1 MNLQQK
7 LIFDLL
13 SEKEGYKV
21 YYTIPKHKLDIGINK
36 TIMFVIKDDEI
47 VYLPTNKRSQ
57 FHMKRA
63 CDEFIENQIMKEYE
77 NDKNFMVDD

>member
-1 MNLQQK
+1 MNNQQK
-7 LIFDLL
+7 IIFELL
-13 SEKEGYKV
+13 SEKKGYCV

-36 TIMFVIKDDEI
+36 TIMFVMKDDEI

>member
-1 MNLQQK
+1 MNNQQQ
-7 LIFDLL
+7 LIFDLI

-36 TIMFVIKDDEI
+36 MIMFVIKDDEI

-57 FHMKRA
+57 FHMKRS
-63 CDEFIENQIMKEYE
+63 CDEWIEEQIMKG
-77 NDKNFMVDD
+77 

>member
-1 MNLQQK
+1 MNNMNIQQK

-36 TIMFVIKDDEI
+36 AIMFVIKDDEI

-57 FHMKRA
+57 FHMKRD
-63 CDEFIENQIMKEYE
+63 CDEFIEKELE
-77 NDKNFMVDD
+77 NVR

>member
-1 MNLQQK
+1 MNVQQK

-36 TIMFVIKDDEI
+36 AIMFVIKDDEI
-47 VYLPTNKRSQ
+47 VYVPPKDISQ
-57 FHMKRA
+57 FHMKVA
-63 CDEFIENQIMKEYE
+63 CDEFIEKELE
-77 NDKNFMVDD
+77 NVR

>member
-1 MNLQQK
+1 MDNQQQ

-21 YYTIPKHKLDIGINK
+21 YYTILKHKLDIGINK

-47 VYLPTNKRSQ
+47 VYVSPKDISQ
-57 FHMKRA
+57 FHMKIA
-63 CDEFIENQIMKEYE
+63 CDEFIETRLKES
-77 NDKNFMVDD
+77 K

>member
-1 MNLQQK
+1 MDNQQ

-13 SEKEGYKV
+13 SEKEGYKI

-36 TIMFVIKDDEI
+36 TIIFVIKDDEI

-57 FHMKRA
+57 FHMKKA
-63 CDEFIENQIMKEYE
+63 CDEFIEARLKES
-77 NDKNFMVDD
+77 K

>member
-1 MNLQQK
+1 MNNQQK

-21 YYTIPKHKLDIGINK
+21 YYTIPKHKLDIGITK

-63 CDEFIENQIMKEYE
+63 CDEFIEKQITKEYE

>member
-13 SEKEGYKV
+13 SEKKGYKV

-36 TIMFVIKDDEI
+36 TIMFVMKDDEI

-57 FHMKRA
+57 FHIKRA
-63 CDEFIENQIMKEYE
+63 CDEFIEKQIMKEYE
-77 NDKNFMVDD
+77 DDKNFVVDD

>member
-1 MNLQQK
+1 MTDK
-7 LIFDLL
+7 SITFELL

-36 TIMFVIKDDEI
+36 MIMFIIKDDEI

-57 FHMKRA
+57 FHMKRD
-63 CDEFIENQIMKEYE
+63 CDEFIEKQIMNIYKGEE
-77 NDKNFMVDD
+77 VDD

>member
-1 MNLQQK
+1 MDNQQQ

-13 SEKEGYKV
+13 SEKDGYKI
-21 YYTIPKHKLDIGINK
+21 YYTIPKHKLDIGRTK
-36 TIMFVIKDDEI
+36 AIMFVIKDDEI

-63 CDEFIENQIMKEYE
+63 CDEFIEEQNNEQK
-77 NDKNFMVDD
+77 

>member
-36 TIMFVIKDDEI
+36 AIMFVIKDDEI

-63 CDEFIENQIMKEYE
+63 CDEFIENQIMKECE
-77 NDKNFMVDD
+77 NDKDFMVDD

>member
-1 MNLQQK
+1 MDNQR

-13 SEKEGYKV
+13 SEKEGYKI

-36 TIMFVIKDDEI
+36 MIIFVIKDDEI

-63 CDEFIENQIMKEYE
+63 CDEFIEARLKES
-77 NDKNFMVDD
+77 K

>member
-1 MNLQQK
+1 MNNQQK

-21 YYTIPKHKLDIGINK
+21 YYTIPKHKLDIGLNK

-63 CDEFIENQIMKEYE
+63 CDEFIEKQIMKEYK

>member
-1 MNLQQK
+1 MNNMNVQQK

-13 SEKEGYKV
+13 TEKEGYKV
-21 YYTIPKHKLDIGINK
+21 YYTIPKYKLDIGITK
-36 TIMFVIKDDEI
+36 TIMFIIKDDEI
-47 VYLPTNKRSQ
+47 VYVPTNKRSQ

-77 NDKNFMVDD
+77 K

>member
-1 MNLQQK
+1 MTDKN
-7 LIFDLL
+7 ITFELL

-21 YYTIPKHKLDIGINK
+21 YYTIPRHKLDIGISK
-36 TIMFVIKDDEI
+36 MIIFVIKDDEI

-63 CDEFIENQIMKEYE
+63 CDEFIEKEIMNVYKGGET
-77 NDKNFMVDD
+77 ND